1 MANPF
6 SLEGK
11 TILITGAS
19 SGIGRACAVVCASA
33 GAKCIL
39 TARNKDRLKA
49 TLDSLAGEE
58 HLMFLADLTK
68 DDDRRALIS
77 ALEKVDGVIL
87 NAGINDKSLV
97 KFLKEDFICKML
109 NTNFTAAAMLAQG
122 LLKGKKL
129 NAGGSIVFMSSI
141 SAFFPSITNAM
152 YGATKA
158 AINQFARVLSL
169 EVMPQR
175 IRVNSI
181 EPAFVETEML
191 HAYAL
196 QDNINAIREQN
207 FNGRFTTP
215 EEVAYACQY
224 LLSDAAQM
232 ITGTTMVI
240 DGGYTIKK

>member
-87 NAGINDKSLV
+87 NAGI
-97 KFLKEDFICKML
+97 F
-109 NTNFTAAAMLAQG
+109 
-122 LLKGKKL
+122 
-129 NAGGSIVFMSSI
+129 
-141 SAFFPSITNAM
+141 
-152 YGATKA
+152 
-158 AINQFARVLSL
+158 
-169 EVMPQR
+169 
-175 IRVNSI
+175 
-181 EPAFVETEML
+181 
-191 HAYAL
+191 
-196 QDNINAIREQN
+196 
-207 FNGRFTTP
+207 
-215 EEVAYACQY
+215 
-224 LLSDAAQM
+224 
-232 ITGTTMVI
+232 
-240 DGGYTIKK
+240 